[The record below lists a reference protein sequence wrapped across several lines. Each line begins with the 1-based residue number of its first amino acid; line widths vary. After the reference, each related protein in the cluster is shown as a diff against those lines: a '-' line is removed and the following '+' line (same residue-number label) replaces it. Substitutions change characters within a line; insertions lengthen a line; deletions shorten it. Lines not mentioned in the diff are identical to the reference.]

1 MMFIVI
7 IHSFMIIFQE
17 KYCLSYKNILVFFG
31 DKKEQNRSFEVLPEI
46 TICICDGFRI
56 QWIQFIAIVKYE
68 MESIL
73 LSLHVQGF
81 VYINVRMSYTYV
93 YISFLYNK

>member
-7 IHSFMIIFQE
+7 IHPFMIIFQE

-56 QWIQFIAIVKYE
+56 QWIQFTTIVKYE

-73 LSLHVQGF
+73 VENMYRALYILTKNVIYVCIHLFSL
-81 VYINVRMSYTYV
+81 
-93 YISFLYNK
+93 